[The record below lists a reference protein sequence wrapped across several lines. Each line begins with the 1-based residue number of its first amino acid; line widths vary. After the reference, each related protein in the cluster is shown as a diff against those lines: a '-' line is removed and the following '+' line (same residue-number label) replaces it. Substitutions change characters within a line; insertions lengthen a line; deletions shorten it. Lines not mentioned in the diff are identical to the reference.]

1 MNIVRNI
8 GIMLGLAVL
17 SFVVGFFVLGKILPS
32 NQTPLKPDTQVAMN
46 NVSSQPVKNALADN
60 SVIVEAPMTSKTPVV
75 RQLAP
80 ASVDPKANRS
90 GALDR
95 GPVLDAADDVKT
107 GVVAADTQKP
117 RKLESEPVRAATAT
131 PQGAEQAEVIEQHP
145 ARRRHRKLKPALPAQ
160 EVAAADSSATD
171 ETGDSKPDS
180 MPDTT
185 GSDVTPSKKS
195 SLYRVHLG
203 SYHTKEAAA
212 KQMELAKD
220 KGFDTQVLPVTRHGK
235 TMYRVQLGAFKDR
248 DRADGEKQRLHEAG
262 LDARVADPD

>member
-17 SFVVGFFVLGKILPS
+17 SFVIGFFVLGKILPS
-32 NQTPLKPDTQVAMN
+32 NPSPLKPETQVAMN

-60 SVIVEAPMTSKTPVV
+60 GVNVETPMTPKTPVV
-75 RQLAP
+75 RQP
-80 ASVDPKANRS
+80 SPTSVDPKANRS
-90 GALDR
+90 GVLDR

-117 RKLESEPVRAATAT
+117 RKLEPETGRAPTVA
-131 PQGAEQAEVIEQHP
+131 PKVAEQAGVIEQRP
-145 ARRRHRKLKPALPAQ
+145 ARKRHRKLKLVTPPQ
-160 EVAAADSSATD
+160 EVADASVTD

-185 GSDVTPSKKS
+185 GSDETPAKKS

-203 SYHTKEAAA
+203 SYHTKEAAS

-235 TMYRVQLGAFKDR
+235 TMYRVQLGAFKDK

-262 LDARVADPD
+262 LDAKVADPD

>member
-17 SFVVGFFVLGKILPS
+17 SFVIGFFVLGKILPS
-32 NQTPLKPDTQVAMN
+32 NQTPLKPDAQVAMN
-46 NVSSQPVKNALADN
+46 NVPSQPVKNALAD
-60 SVIVEAPMTSKTPVV
+60 SGVTVETPIAPKTPVV
-75 RQLAP
+75 RQPAP
-80 ASVDPKANRS
+80 TSVGPKANRS

-107 GVVAADTQKP
+107 GVVATDTQKP
-117 RKLESEPVRAATAT
+117 RKLEPEAGRAATAA
-131 PQGAEQAEVIEQHP
+131 PQRAEQAEVIEQRP
-145 ARRRHRKLKPALPAQ
+145 ARRRHRKLRPAPPAQ
-160 EVAAADSSATD
+160 EVAAADASATD
-171 ETGDSKPDS
+171 ETGDSKSDS

-185 GSDVTPSKKS
+185 GSEATPSKKS

-203 SYHTKEAAA
+203 SYHTKEAAS

-235 TMYRVQLGAFKDR
+235 TMYRVQLGAFKDK

>member
-17 SFVVGFFVLGKILPS
+17 SFIIGFFVLGKILPS
-32 NQTPLKPDTQVAMN
+32 NQTPPKSDTQVAMN
-46 NVSSQPVKNALADN
+46 NVASQPVKNALADN
-60 SVIVEAPMTSKTPVV
+60 GVAVETPLTPKSPVV
-75 RQLAP
+75 RQP
-80 ASVDPKANRS
+80 ASTPVDPKANRS
-90 GALDR
+90 GVLDR
-95 GPVLDAADDVKT
+95 GPVLDAADEVKT
-107 GVVAADTQKP
+107 GVVATDTQKP
-117 RKLESEPVRAATAT
+117 RKLELETGRAATVA
-131 PQGAEQAEVIEQHP
+131 PQGAEQAGVIEQRP
-145 ARRRHRKLKPALPAQ
+145 ARKRHRKLRPSPPVQ
-160 EVAAADSSATD
+160 EVAAADASATD

-185 GSDVTPSKKS
+185 GSDVTPPKKS

-203 SYHTKEAAA
+203 SYHTKEAAS

-235 TMYRVQLGAFKDR
+235 TMYRVQLGAFKDK

-262 LDARVADPD
+262 LDAKVADPD